1 MWQRQQ
7 DSPNSDCYEV
17 NRVQCDRRTQGA
29 RGARCGTHLRVLIAN
44 RTNEKVHCLV
54 DFLGSWW
61 KEFELIRTVRNGG
74 CFFKVETQFV
84 SAVYNVKYLKMDCL
98 VYGYIQY
105 LHRAFCLVNFDF
117 ASR

>member
-1 MWQRQQ
+1 MRI
-7 DSPNSDCYEV
+7 
-17 NRVQCDRRTQGA
+17 G
-29 RGARCGTHLRVLIAN
+29 
-44 RTNEKVHCLV
+44 KM
-54 DFLGSWW
+54 WW
-61 KEFELIRTVRNGG
+61 KEFKLIRTVRSSW

-98 VYGYIQY
+98 VYGYIQH